1 MGGAASGMT
10 VNGFIY
16 HLPEKILHSE
26 LYMFEYLF
34 DAIGR
39 F

>member
-16 HLPEKILHSE
+16 HLPEKNITLRT
-26 LYMFEYLF
+26 LYV
-34 DAIGR
+34 
-39 F
+39 